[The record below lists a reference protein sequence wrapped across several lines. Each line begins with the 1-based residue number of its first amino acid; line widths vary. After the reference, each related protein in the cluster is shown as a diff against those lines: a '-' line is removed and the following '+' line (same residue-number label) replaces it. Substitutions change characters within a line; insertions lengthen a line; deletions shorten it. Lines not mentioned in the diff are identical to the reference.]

1 MIFQTI
7 PAWTISM
14 YNNALLD
21 ADFATLANPETFS
34 NKRVNNRI
42 SSAANYTTSVT
53 MDFDLYD
60 EYDITAQAGA
70 LLFNNPSGTA
80 VNWQKNM
87 IRIKDNGTSRALT
100 YWSQFASW
108 AATLPTTTTI
118 SKKLWIWVEWDSTDS
133 KWYCIA
139 TWVQP

>member
-1 MIFQTI
+1 MIFQT
-7 PAWTISM
+7 PAIWTIST
-14 YNNALLD
+14 YNAALSD
-21 ADFATLANPETFS
+21 ADFATLANPETFT
-34 NKRVNNRI
+34 NKRINTRI
-42 SSAANYTTSVT
+42 VSAANYTTSVT

-60 EYDITAQAGA
+60 EYDITAQAWA
-70 LLFNNPSGTA
+70 LLFNNPSWTA
-80 VNWQKNM
+80 VNGQKRM

-108 AATLPTTTTI
+108 AATLPTATTI

-139 TWVQP
+139 TGVQP